1 MHGSL
6 LKISVIILCY
16 LLLQPHGFAAP
27 PKDIKLGM
35 STALSGPAQAIGSQL
50 KVGANIYFEQLN
62 KNGGINGAKVDLLVL
77 DDGYEPSRTVNN
89 TRYFIYEKKVDALFS
104 FMGTP
109 TISAIRPLL
118 EHSKISLLMPFSGAD
133 FLRDNRTLKI
143 FNLRPSYFDEAE
155 EQINYL
161 VNERKHK
168 NIALFIQA
176 DEFGIT
182 LEKSL
187 TKVLADRGLTPSVIT
202 RFRRNSSNVDKALSK
217 IKASRATAVALIG
230 TYKPLAKFINR
241 AQLRGVKADYTS
253 VSFASSKE
261 LLSRIKSSQL
271 LMITEVVPNPYNCSA
286 RLCNTFRT
294 HAAAYPN
301 VKIDHVLFEGYLNAL
316 LFSKAATQCPLTFSD
331 QCILDK
337 LSLMLEHDA
346 DLQELFNL
354 TSAEK
359 KLPVFRSYSS

>member
-1 MHGSL
+1 MHVSL
-6 LKISVIILCY
+6 VKASKVALCY
-16 LLLQPHGFAAP
+16 LILHTYCFAQAP
-27 PKDIKLGM
+27 LDIKLGM

-50 KVGANIYFEQLN
+50 KAGANIYFEQLN
-62 KNGGINGAKVDLLVL
+62 QNGGIKGAKVDLLVL
-77 DDGYEPSRTVNN
+77 DDGYEPRRTVNN
-89 TRYFIYEKKVDALFS
+89 TRYFIYEQKVDALFS

-118 EHSKISLLMPFSGAD
+118 EHSQTSLLMPFSGAD
-133 FLRDNRTLKI
+133 FLRNDRAIKV
-143 FNLRPSYFDEAE
+143 FNLRASYFDEAA

-161 VNERKHK
+161 VNERKHT

-187 TKVLADRGLTPSVIT
+187 TQLLANKGLSPSIIT
-202 RFRRNSSNVDKALSK
+202 RFRRNSSNVDKALRK
-217 IKASRATAVALIG
+217 IKASGATAVALIG

-241 AQLRGVKADYTS
+241 AQLKGVKADYTS
-253 VSFASSKE
+253 VSFASSNE
-261 LLSRIKSSQL
+261 LLARIKSSQL
-271 LMITEVVPNPYNCSA
+271 LMITEVVPNPFKCSS
-286 RLCNTFRT
+286 RLCNEFRVHT
-294 HAAAYPN
+294 AEYPN
-301 VKIDHVLFEGYLNAL
+301 IKIDHVLFEGYLNAVV
-316 LFSKAATQCPLTFSD
+316 FSKAAQQCPVNFDD

-354 TSAEK
+354 EAGKK